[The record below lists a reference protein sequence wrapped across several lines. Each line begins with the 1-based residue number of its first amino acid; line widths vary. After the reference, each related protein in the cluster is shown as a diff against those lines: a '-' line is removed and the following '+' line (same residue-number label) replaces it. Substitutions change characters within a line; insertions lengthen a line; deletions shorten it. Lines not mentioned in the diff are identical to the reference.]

1 LVLLVA
7 TASFSLK
14 GSSGEVRVEE
24 MPSTPEAR
32 GGTWDATTDGWE
44 KTGLDVDISHF
55 AHFSFSIGLVICSWD
70 LGWSTI
76 CHIGDF

>member
-1 LVLLVA
+1 M
-7 TASFSLK
+7 
-14 GSSGEVRVEE
+14 EE

-55 AHFSFSIGLVICSWD
+55 AHFSFLIGLVICSWD
-70 LGWSTI
+70 GQPSVILEI
-76 CHIGDF
+76 LNCVYHMIGRFPSK